1 MNYDALDR
9 DELLRLSLD
18 AINTGH
24 DADAVVLL
32 KTLLE
37 REPRHVHATYLLA
50 AQHAQMGLMERAEAG
65 FRTVVDADP
74 DLAIARFQY
83 AQLLTM
89 QARRDEAEAMLAPLL
104 ERNDSLGA
112 YARAL
117 EAAGRDDAEGTRH
130 QLEAG
135 LALPQDIPALEQ
147 DMQRL
152 HARLF
157 VGADA
162 AVSLPPSSR
171 DTGAAAPM
179 FLTAYGRQG

>member
-9 DELLRLSLD
+9 DELLRLSLESV
-18 AINTGH
+18 NTGR

-32 KTLLE
+32 KTLLD
-37 REPRHVHATYLLA
+37 REPQHVHATYLLA
-50 AQHAQMGLMERAEAG
+50 AQHAQIGLIERAEAG
-65 FRTVVDADP
+65 FRAVVDADP
-74 DLAIARFQY
+74 TLAIARFQF

-89 QARRDEAEAMLAPLL
+89 QARRDEAEAVLAPLI

-117 EAAGRDDAEGTRH
+117 HAAGNEDVEETRR
-130 QLEAG
+130 QLEVG

-157 VGADA
+157 GGSDA
-162 AVSLPPSSR
+162 SIPLPPSSR
-171 DTGAAAPM
+171 DAGAAPM
-179 FLTAYGRQG
+179 FLTAYGRQA

>member
-9 DELLRLSLD
+9 DELLRLSLE

-50 AQHAQMGLMERAEAG
+50 AQHAQMGLVDRAEAG
-65 FRTVVDADP
+65 FRAVVETDP
-74 DLAIARFQY
+74 DFAVARFQF

-89 QARRDEAEAMLAPLL
+89 QGRRDEAGTILAPLL
-104 ERNDSLGA
+104 GGDDALGA

-117 EAAGRDDAEGTRH
+117 QAAGNDDAEQTVR
-130 QLEAG
+130 QLETG
-135 LALPQDIPALEQ
+135 LALPQDNPALAQ

-152 HARLF
+152 RTRLL
-157 VGADA
+157 DTA
-162 AVSLPPSSR
+162 ATVPPASSAR
-171 DTGAAAPM
+171 DTGAAPM
-179 FLTAYGRQG
+179 FLTAYGRQA